1 MEKEIVNNDDIEVAI
16 SESKEFK
23 DKLSSIY
30 LKHKDSSIN
39 FLLSMT
45 GIKIVP
51 PLSANWSE

>member
-1 MEKEIVNNDDIEVAI
+1 LTPWEAEKNEMEKEIVNNDDIEVAI

-39 FLLSMT
+39 FLT
-45 GIKIVP
+45 KYDR
-51 PLSANWSE
+51 N

>member
-39 FLLSMT
+39 FLT
-45 GIKIVP
+45 KYDR
-51 PLSANWSE
+51 N